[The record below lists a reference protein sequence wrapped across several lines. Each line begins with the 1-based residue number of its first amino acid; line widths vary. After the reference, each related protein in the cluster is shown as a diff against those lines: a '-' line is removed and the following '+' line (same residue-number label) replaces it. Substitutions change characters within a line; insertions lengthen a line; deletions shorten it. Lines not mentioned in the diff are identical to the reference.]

1 MERKKKKRVSN
12 NKSYFVSWQ
21 SDFGFAEREIQKGS
35 IAVKLNHNYKQ
46 HQFYFQSD
54 EQPYLSLVNDN
65 STPKLFLDA
74 LIKKDFQDA
83 MTYISRLSL
92 FVDQDALKE
101 IFDNVKSYNYIPVS
115 YKNSYFPKGEK
126 VNSVF
131 ISNENKKKILH
142 FYLINEP
149 DYFSKW
155 KIYRIEEENVTGNF
169 ERKKIWI
176 KF

>member
-1 MERKKKKRVSN
+1 M
-12 NKSYFVSWQ
+12 
-21 SDFGFAEREIQKGS
+21 
-35 IAVKLNHNYKQ
+35 
-46 HQFYFQSD
+46 
-54 EQPYLSLVNDN
+54 NDN

-131 ISNENKKKILH
+131 VSNENKKKILH